1 VLVTG
6 RQLPDLLQVSPPIE
20 LFDRAVLENGALL
33 YSPSD
38 RSEQLLADPPPQEL
52 VAELERRGV
61 SPLAVGRVIVATD
74 EPYADLVRKTIRE
87 LGLSLQLIFNKGA
100 VMALP
105 TGVDKGTGMSAALV
119 ELGIL
124 PAASVGIGD
133 AENDLAFLAL
143 CGYAVAVGNAL
154 ESVKQQADLVTAGA
168 AGAGIV
174 EVIDRL
180 LGIP

>member
-1 VLVTG
+1 
-6 RQLPDLLQVSPPIE
+6 
-20 LFDRAVLENGALL
+20 
-33 YSPSD
+33 
-38 RSEQLLADPPPQEL
+38 
-52 VAELERRGV
+52 
-61 SPLAVGRVIVATD
+61 
-74 EPYADLVRKTIRE
+74 
-87 LGLSLQLIFNKGA
+87 
-100 VMALP
+100 
-105 TGVDKGTGMSAALV
+105 MSAALV

-133 AENDLAFLAL
+133 AENDLAFMAL
-143 CGYAVAVGNAL
+143 CAYAVAVGNAL